1 MSVPICGWSAK
12 GLKQKCLKMHVSASV
27 LPNAR
32 VLCVLC
38 VRYSD
43 GDLTLIY
50 SGGEECSSG
59 FQRMTVINFE
69 CSETAGERPG
79 VLPVLGV
86 HGRVSWGW
94 NARGAA
100 HRPRLGVAA
109 CSPQTRRSAPPAAHT
124 SCFHLPPA
132 LFVLGVGPAPGLLGQ
147 SFCLEFWLAPKG
159 PRTQL
164 LGCSPAS
171 NGLSLHPSSFTTS
184 QDDPCTVVALW

>member
-1 MSVPICGWSAK
+1 MCS
-12 GLKQKCLKMHVSASV
+12 
-27 LPNAR
+27 
-32 VLCVLC
+32 CVC
-38 VRYSD
+38 IRYSD

-50 SGGEECSSG
+50 FGGEECSSG

-79 VLPVLGV
+79 VLPVFCV
-86 HGRVSWGW
+86 DGRVSWEW
-94 NARGAA
+94 NAAWS
-100 HRPRLGVAA
+100 HRPSSAGRGRLQ
-109 CSPQTRRSAPPAAHT
+109 SPDSSRSAPPTAHT

-132 LFVLGVGPAPGLLGQ
+132 LFVLGVGPAPGLLGR

-159 PRTQL
+159 LQTQL

-184 QDDPCTVVALW
+184 QGDPGTVVALW